1 MKKAKKRSPD
11 IMVGRD
17 KGYHRHLAA
26 GAGRH
31 ANHVYSTLLRQ
42 GLLRA
47 ARRGVGASIPENELY
62 GQRMVEVMV
71 EVMER
76 EDGITII
83 AELFGVHAKDL
94 KMNLVGDSLDI
105 SAGQLRK
112 NVALPRPAKSITMT
126 SFKNGILVLNLDWD
140 ENGDQGDLFAG
151 VLR

>member
-1 MKKAKKRSPD
+1 
-11 IMVGRD
+11 MVGRE
-17 KGYHRHLAA
+17 KGYHRHLAV

-31 ANHVYSTLLRQ
+31 ANHVYTGLLRQ

-47 ARRGVGASIPENELY
+47 ARRGVGASIPENEFY
-62 GQRMVEVMV
+62 GQRMV

-105 SAGQLRK
+105 NAGQLRK
-112 NVALPRPAKSITMT
+112 NVALPRPAKSITMK
-126 SFKNGILVLNLDWD
+126 SFKNGILVLNLD
-140 ENGDQGDLFAG
+140 
-151 VLR
+151 